1 MLTRLFP
8 ALHVSL
14 SSLLSPELMHV
25 SISLHSPSVFTCPTP
40 PPSPPASL
48 LFTQAPVQLSLYA
61 HTSHPPPLLL
71 SLFHS
76 RLGMAALGGL
86 PTLPQGLTYD
96 DVLLIPQRSPVRSRK
111 AVNTSTHLSRNIRLK
126 IPIVASN
133 MDTVCED
140 KTAVTMAREGGIGI
154 LHRFCSIEE
163 QCAMV
168 RKVKRAQSFLIEDP
182 RMILSSA
189 TKTEALEEL
198 NWSGRKGG
206 VSCLM
211 VVDDFTSRRLCGVLS
226 KSDLV
231 FASDS
236 DLIGTLMTPVK
247 RMVVST
253 NTSITLEEAR
263 ELMHMKRT
271 NNIPLLGPKGE
282 LLYLITQSDILKLT
296 GNRNAT
302 LDSRG
307 RLIVGAA
314 IGVKNEDHKR
324 AAALVDAGVDVL
336 VVDIAHGH
344 SDLCI
349 DMVKALKANPRT
361 NKVDIIAGNI
371 ATAEAAQDLIDAGA
385 DGLKVGVG
393 PGSICITRLV
403 AGAGVPQLSA
413 VMDCARVAKKH
424 GVPCIA
430 DGGVKTAGDIC
441 KAIAAGADTVMLGN
455 MLAGTDEAPGRAL
468 VKDGKKVKI
477 IRGMAGFGANISKA
491 EREKRLDEDVFNDL
505 VPEGVEG
512 SVPCKGPLAPILQ
525 QLVGGLRSGI
535 SYCGAHSIAEMQQHA
550 KFVRMSGAGLRE
562 SGSHDIS
569 KL

>member
-1 MLTRLFP
+1 
-8 ALHVSL
+8 
-14 SSLLSPELMHV
+14 
-25 SISLHSPSVFTCPTP
+25 
-40 PPSPPASL
+40 
-48 LFTQAPVQLSLYA
+48 
-61 HTSHPPPLLL
+61 
-71 SLFHS
+71 
-76 RLGMAALGGL
+76 MAALGGL